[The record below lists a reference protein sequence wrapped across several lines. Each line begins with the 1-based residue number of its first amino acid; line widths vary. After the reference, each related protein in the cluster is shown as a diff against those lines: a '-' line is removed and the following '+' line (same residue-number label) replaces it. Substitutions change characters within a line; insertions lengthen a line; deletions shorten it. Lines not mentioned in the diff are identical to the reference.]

1 MKKNLLTGIF
11 TFIIMGFLNS
21 QSLTDVNL
29 LKQHIFTLAHDS
41 MRGRDAGSNEGLI
54 AAYYIEQQFKEIG
67 LKPFNDTS
75 FIQPFFIQKNV
86 RCRNVIGMIE
96 GSDLLLKDE
105 YIIIGA
111 HYDHIGYKMVNDKQ
125 LIYNGADDNASG
137 TAALI
142 ELARLLKANE
152 GSYKRSIILVAF
164 DAEEQGLLGSKFLSN
179 QLEPEKIKLMISLDM
194 IGYLKESKKLH
205 VRGVAT
211 IKDGKKLI
219 HNLPLPADLKLQLK
233 DFETSMLGATDTE
246 YFAKEEV
253 PTLHITTGLKSPY
266 HKPEDDAERID
277 YEGLAT
283 INDFMYH
290 FSSSLATKENL
301 AASGK
306 LSPKH
311 NGGTAPIEGGL
322 ILNIGSNAF
331 HYRKTAFQSGKPGF
345 AFAGGFFLQF
355 NTRYISF
362 RPEILYENKSA
373 YRPLTNSYD
382 SKAIKFNVQSITVP
396 FSIILKGEVEPGYYF
411 FYGIGGY
418 YTYNFHAKMDGVRL
432 SVPGDTYP
440 NEGGIQTTIGLTV
453 QKVTINGTLRNGIS
467 NVFNNTPKV
476 TNNAIYFGIAYAF

>member
-1 MKKNLLTGIF
+1 MKKHLLTGFF
-11 TFIIMGFLNS
+11 TFIFIGFLCG

-29 LKQHIFTLAHDS
+29 LKQHVFTLAHDS

-75 FIQPFFIQKNV
+75 FFQTFFIQKNV

-125 LIYNGADDNASG
+125 VIYNGADDNASG

-152 GSYKRSIILVAF
+152 GSYKRSILLVAF
-164 DAEEQGLLGSKFLSN
+164 DAEEQGLLGSKFMSN
-179 QLEPEKIKLMISLDM
+179 QLAPEKIKLMISMDM
-194 IGYLKESKKLH
+194 IGYLKKSKKLYIK
-205 VRGVAT
+205 GVAT

-219 HNLPLPADLKLQLK
+219 HGISLPVGLRLQIK

-246 YFAKEEV
+246 YFAKLEV
-253 PTLHITTGLKSPY
+253 PTLHVTTGLKSPY
-266 HKPEDDAERID
+266 HKPEDDPEKID
-277 YEGLAT
+277 MEGLAT

-311 NGGTAPIEGGL
+311 NGSTAIVEGGL
-322 ILNIGSNAF
+322 ILNVGSNAF
-331 HYRKTAFQSGKPGF
+331 HYRNTAFHSGKPGF
-345 AFAGGFFLQF
+345 AFAGGFFMQF
-355 NTRYISF
+355 NTRYVAF

-373 YRPLTNSYD
+373 YRPLSNSYD
-382 SKAIKFNVQSITVP
+382 SKAITFNAQSITVP
-396 FSIILKGEVEPGYYF
+396 FSILLKGEVEPGSYF
-411 FYGIGGY
+411 FLGLGGY

-432 SVPGDTYP
+432 SIPGQVYP
-440 NEGGIQTTIGLTV
+440 HEGGIQTTFGVTV
-453 QKVTINGTLRNGIS
+453 QKVTVNATFRNGIS
-467 NVFNNTPKV
+467 KAINNTPKV
-476 TNNAIYFGIAYAF
+476 TNNTMAFGIAYAF